1 MNVFTATG
9 NLGKD
14 ARVNNTGG
22 TSVANFSIAVKSGH
36 GDKSQTIWVD
46 CSLWGKQA
54 ESRLIDY
61 LVKGQMV
68 SVSGELGTREYERK
82 TYITLR
88 VNSVTLCGSRDD
100 SQPRQSEAASQPQRT
115 HPTGYPSSGGAPMLY
130 DMESDIPF

>member
-22 TSVANFSIAVKSGH
+22 TSVANFSIAVKSGY
-36 GDKSQTIWVD
+36 GDKAQTIWVD
-46 CSLWGKQA
+46 CALWGKQA

-68 SVSGELGTREYERK
+68 SVSGELGTREYEGK
-82 TYITLR
+82 TYITMR

-100 SQPRQSEAASQPQRT
+100 SQPRQSESATQPQHS
-115 HPTGYPSSGGAPMLY
+115 HPTGHPSSGGAPMLD
-130 DMESDIPF
+130 DMVDDIPF

>member
-22 TSVANFSIAVKSGH
+22 TAVANFSIAVKSGY
-36 GDKSQTIWVD
+36 GDKAQTIWVD

-54 ESRLIDY
+54 ESGLIDY

-68 SVSGELGTREYERK
+68 SVSGELGTREYDGK
-82 TYITLR
+82 TYITMR

-100 SQPRQSEAASQPQRT
+100 SQPRQSEAATQPARQPQNG
-115 HPTGYPSSGGAPMLY
+115 PGAMS
-130 DMESDIPF
+130 DDIPFAPVSSKIY